1 MTQKIRPT
9 DNRPQTAPSS
19 AAPRRATPAPTRR
32 PDPGPLPVPPVTAPP
47 NLLDPPTWG
56 QRLIPKTLREVMS
69 GLGWWQDPHP
79 QIPSIH
85 LTQTLEALNRYGWC
99 RSLDVAPTGR
109 MCIRG
114 GMSMLEKHGHVTP
127 AGRARAEHYL
137 QEVLA
142 QNGIRM
148 PFFAWNDL
156 PERTFPQVTNLLTAA
171 SYRARANG
179 E

>member
-1 MTQKIRPT
+1 MHQT
-9 DNRPQTAPSS
+9 RPQQDRPQ
-19 AAPRRATPAPTRR
+19 AAPRPAALPRVPNR
-32 PDPGPLPVPPVTAPP
+32 PSAPAPLPVPPVTAPP

-56 QRLIPKTLREVMS
+56 QRLLPKTVRDVMA

-79 QIPSIH
+79 QPPSIH
-85 LTQTLEALNRYGWC
+85 LTQTLEALRRYGWC

-114 GMSMLEKHGHVTP
+114 GMSMLERHGHVSSS
-127 AGRARAEHYL
+127 ARARAEHHL

-142 QNGIRM
+142 GRGIRM
-148 PFFAWNDL
+148 PFHAWNDL
-156 PERTFPQVTNLLTAA
+156 PERTFPQVENLLVTA

>member
-1 MTQKIRPT
+1 MHET
-9 DNRPQTAPSS
+9 RPQQYLPQ
-19 AAPRRATPAPTRR
+19 AAPRPAALPRVPSRQPAPA
-32 PDPGPLPVPPVTAPP
+32 PLPVPPVAAPL
-47 NLLDPPTWG
+47 LLDPPTWG
-56 QRLIPKTLREVMS
+56 QRLLPKTLREVMS

-85 LTQTLEALNRYGWC
+85 LAQTLEALRRYGWC

-114 GMSMLEKHGHVTP
+114 GMSMLEKHGHVSP
-127 AGRARAEHYL
+127 AARARAEHYM
-137 QEVLA
+137 QEVL
-142 QNGIRM
+142 GERGVRM

-156 PERTFPQVTNLLTAA
+156 PEQTFPQVTNLLVSA